1 MPSNAA
7 AESPN
12 DAAESPNDAAESSNA
27 TAESSNA
34 TAQSSNAIIN
44 AVEYPNDSESE
55 SFCTYKF
62 KICNGEKNDL
72 RVVWWCVF
80 RSWIA
85 VIDLF
90 LEFGI
95 EPQW

>member
-7 AESPN
+7 AESPITS
-12 DAAESPNDAAESSNA
+12 AESPNDAAESSNA
-27 TAESSNA
+27 V
-34 TAQSSNAIIN
+34 IN

-55 SFCTYKF
+55 PFCS
-62 KICNGEKNDL
+62 GEKNDSI
-72 RVVWWCVF
+72 VVWWYVF

-95 EPQW
+95 EPQ

>member
-7 AESPN
+7 AGSPITS
-12 DAAESPNDAAESSNA
+12 AESPNDAAESSNA

-34 TAQSSNAIIN
+34 IIN
-44 AVEYPNDSESE
+44 AVKYPNNSKSK
-55 SFCTYKF
+55 SFCS
-62 KICNGEKNDL
+62 GENNDL
-72 RVVWWCVF
+72 IVVWWHVF

-95 EPQW
+95 EPQ

>member
-1 MPSNAA
+1 MPSYAA
-7 AESPN
+7 AGSPITSAESPN
-12 DAAESPNDAAESSNA
+12 DA
-27 TAESSNA
+27 AESSNA

-44 AVEYPNDSESE
+44 AVEYLNDSESE

-72 RVVWWCVF
+72 IVVWWCVF